1 MSKPSRLPVTELHF
15 DKANPRLVE
24 FGINKNTSEEEILKI
39 LWDAMDVMELVLS
52 LASSGYFPHEPLI
65 VTEEGGINVVL
76 EGNRRLAALK
86 VLTVEGLAKEHKWD
100 VPEISA
106 KEKDALKEVPVIFQE
121 RELSWRYL
129 GFKHVNGPAKWT
141 SFAKA
146 KYIADVHREYGVPL
160 DEIARQIGDG
170 HKIVQRL
177 YRGLMVLEQAE
188 KEGAYDPANRFTP
201 RIFFSHLYTGLSYP
215 GFTSFLQLAPQEEE
229 TASPVAQSRMKE
241 LREVCV
247 WLYGDKKEGLSPAIK
262 TQNPDLRRLDAVL
275 QSREALAALR
285 AGEELSKAYELSR
298 PSGAVLEEALLS
310 AKRELMRARGFMP
323 EGYDG
328 SESLLKTAGSVAN
341 LSESIYDEMNR
352 LRTGAEK
359 PVRVSEEL

>member
-1 MSKPSRLPVTELHF
+1 MSHPSTLPVAQLHF

-24 FGINKNTSEEEILKI
+24 FGINESKPEDEILKI
-39 LWDAMDVMELVLS
+39 LWDSMDVMELVMS
-52 LASSGYFPHEPLI
+52 ISSSGYFPHEPLI
-65 VTEEGGINVVL
+65 VCEEDGIYIVL

-86 VLTVEGLAKEHKWD
+86 VLTDEGLAEKNKWSI
-100 VPEISA
+100 PQTSNEER
-106 KEKDALKEVPVIFQE
+106 KALEEVPVIFQDRKE
-121 RELSWRYL
+121 SWRYL

-160 DEIARQIGDG
+160 DQIASQIGDG
-170 HKIVQRL
+170 HKTVQRL

-188 KEGAYDPANRFTP
+188 KEAGYDPDNRYTP
-201 RIFFSHLYTGLSYP
+201 RIFFSHLYTGLDKA
-215 GFTSFLQLAPQEEE
+215 GFTSFLELAPQEAE
-229 TASPVAQSRMKE
+229 TATPVAHSRMKE

-247 WLYGDKKEGLSPAIK
+247 WLFGDKKEGRPPVIK
-262 TQNPDLRRLDAVL
+262 SQNPDLKNLDAVL

-285 AGEELSKAYELSR
+285 GGEELSRAYELSR
-298 PSGAVLEEALLS
+298 PSGAVLEESLLA

-328 SESLLKTAGSVAN
+328 SESLLKTAGSVAD
-341 LSESIYDEMNR
+341 LSESIYDEMQR
-352 LRTGAEK
+352 LRKGAEK
-359 PVRVSEEL
+359 PKRVSE